1 MLAAGYSKGP
11 MLVDA
16 HKWSSLDYVGT
27 LLGYTGPLW
36 GYEGTLWGYIGI
48 YRDT

>member
-16 HKWSSLDYVGT
+16 HKWSALDYVGT
-27 LLGYTGPLW
+27 LLGGPLR
-36 GYEGTLWGYIGI
+36 GFEGTLWGFLGT